1 MYSVDMN
8 ERDERVNEWLWVV
21 QVYGSV
27 YQQVG
32 TNEMS
37 VYNQI
42 RMKACTSKWVI
53 ECMKG
58 V

>member
-8 ERDERVNEWLWVV
+8 ERVNEWLWVV

-42 RMKACTSKWVI
+42 RM
-53 ECMKG
+53 
-58 V
+58 